1 MRYERY
7 VIPLEDIVGNPFGNI
22 GNLGGMMKQ
31 AKKAMESLQKAQDEL
46 AEERVEATAGGGMVK
61 AVVTGM
67 GEFVEIKI
75 APQVVDPDDV
85 EMLEDLVSSA
95 IREALATAGK
105 MKEERMGAL
114 TGGLNLPGMF

>member
-1 MRYERY
+1 M
-7 VIPLEDIVGNPFGNI
+7 GNPFGNI

-31 AKKAMESLQKAQDEL
+31 AKKAMEALQKAQDQL
-46 AEERVEATAGGGMVK
+46 AEERVEASSGGGMVK

-75 APQVVDPDDV
+75 NPQAVDPDDV
-85 EMLEDLVSSA
+85 EMLEDMVSSA
-95 IREALATAGK
+95 VREALATANK
-105 MKEERMGAL
+105 KKEELMGEL